1 MSSFE
6 PPIDRDGFYKVYEEY
21 AKNLRAWLVAYGVGG
36 PVLILTQEEVSRVV
50 TASGAGAGVAVL
62 FLAGVGLQVLLS
74 LLNKWVNWGI
84 YAYSETQELLDGK
97 RYRACEWISQQMW
110 IDLLLDVGAVACF
123 GIATWRIVR
132 LFT

>member
-1 MSSFE
+1 
-6 PPIDRDGFYKVYEEY
+6 
-21 AKNLRAWLVAYGVGG
+21 
-36 PVLILTQEEVSRVV
+36 
-50 TASGAGAGVAVL
+50 VL

-97 RYRACEWISQQMW
+97 RYRACEWISRQMW